1 MPEGPSI
8 VIMKEAL
15 LVFKNKKVIKAS
27 GNAKIDFSKIQ
38 GRKILD
44 MKSWGKH
51 FLIIFDSFFL
61 RIHLL
66 MFGKYLIN
74 ETKEMAPR
82 MCLKFKSGEFNFYS
96 CSIKLLE
103 GHPDGIYDWE
113 SDTMSDQWNPKKA
126 YTSLKAVKN
135 QMICDGLMEQEIF
148 AGVGNII
155 KNEALF
161 ITKVHPEAKIK
172 NIPVKKLKEV
182 ITVAREYC
190 FDFYKWKKAFE
201 LKKHYLIYNKSVCPL
216 CSIKVVRKHTG
227 EKDRR
232 SFFCTSCQILYK
244 R

>member
-44 MKSWGKH
+44 MKSLGKH

-82 MCLKFKSGEFNFYS
+82 NLQA
-96 CSIKLLE
+96 LL
-103 GHPDGIYDWE
+103 
-113 SDTMSDQWNPKKA
+113 
-126 YTSLKAVKN
+126 
-135 QMICDGLMEQEIF
+135 
-148 AGVGNII
+148 
-155 KNEALF
+155 LF
-161 ITKVHPEAKIK
+161 
-172 NIPVKKLKEV
+172 
-182 ITVAREYC
+182 
-190 FDFYKWKKAFE
+190 
-201 LKKHYLIYNKSVCPL
+201 
-216 CSIKVVRKHTG
+216 
-227 EKDRR
+227 
-232 SFFCTSCQILYK
+232 SF
-244 R
+244 